1 MKRGFAILSAII
13 ACTSNALAGEF
24 SGTLNSQTAYG
35 IQSHQ
40 LQQQEWRLDLEYSGE
55 LWGGDITAIGR
66 ARFDT
71 IDSLNRNNS
80 DRPNT
85 YSSLNGPLISGE
97 SGELEIREFYWDK
110 STDNAYWRLGKQQLV
125 WGEADGLKLLD
136 VINPQNFREFVLD
149 DFDDARI
156 PLWMINAEFSLSNNG
171 VLQVLWIPDSSTHE
185 LAPNHS
191 DFALTSPLF
200 VPNLGDIPAA
210 STVFIKPAE
219 APASVI
225 KDSDFGTRYTTFVNG
240 WDLSANYLYH
250 YVDAPTTHTQFANN
264 TITIDQRYH
273 RSHLLGG
280 SASTAL
286 GDWTLRAEMAFETD
300 IYHRTKSAL
309 PGLSQANQWSSVIG
323 LDWQGLS
330 DQFIS
335 LQWFQTTLLGD
346 RQQRIVKKRENT
358 VSFLWESKFANETLS
373 LEWLHL
379 HSTDH
384 GDGLIQPEL
393 RYNYEENFDIY
404 VNAAVFYGDAHER
417 FGQFDQADRIA
428 LGFTWGF

>member
-1 MKRGFAILSAII
+1 MKRGLALLSAII
-13 ACTSNALAGEF
+13 VCTGNALAGEF

-35 IQSHQ
+35 IRGHE
-40 LQQQEWRLDLEYSGE
+40 LQQQEWRLDLEYNGE

-66 ARFDT
+66 ARFDI
-71 IDSLNRNNS
+71 IDSLNRKNS
-80 DRPNT
+80 DRPST
-85 YSSLNGPLISGE
+85 YSSINGPLISGE

-110 STDNAYWRLGKQQLV
+110 STDNAYWRLGKQQVV

-136 VINPQNFREFVLD
+136 VINPQNYREFVLD

-156 PLWMINAEFSLSNNG
+156 PLWMINAEFSLSDNG
-171 VLQVLWIPDSSTHE
+171 VLQVLWIPDSTTHE
-185 LAPNHS
+185 IAPSHS

-200 VPNLGDIPAA
+200 VPNLQNIPAA
-210 STVFIKPAE
+210 STVLIKPAV

-250 YVDAPTTHTQFANN
+250 YVDAPTTHTQFDNN
-264 TITIDQRYH
+264 TLTIEQRFH

-280 SASTAL
+280 TASTAF

-300 IYHRTKSAL
+300 IYHRSKNAL
-309 PGLSQANQWSSVIG
+309 PGLSHANQWSSVIG

-393 RYNYEENFDIY
+393 RYNYEENLDIY
-404 VNAAVFYGDAHER
+404 LNAAVFYGDAHER